1 MPVEGARIAVEA
13 GLEDMHHHL
22 VREGFTVTPIPAV
35 GGDLP
40 RNVDC
45 VVIRG
50 GDVNVMGQ
58 QGRTVSVPVIDAS
71 GMDPRQVADEV
82 RRRLEVIG
90 GS

>member
-1 MPVEGARIAVEA
+1 MEGARIAVEA
-13 GLEDMHHHL
+13 GLEEMHQHL
-22 VREGFTVTPIPAV
+22 VREGFSVTPIPAV

-40 RNVDC
+40 RDVDC

-58 QGRTVSVPVIDAS
+58 QQRTVGVPVIDVR